1 MAMDFGSFLTG
12 LKTSWANSTQRNQL
26 AGSLIASMMPSL
38 IEQSMREGERTQAL
52 DATYG
57 ALRANIKSSIIEQL
71 SSLKSS
77 GGGGFLRGRE
87 INDVVNDYITG
98 KSVDTSIEPVLI
110 SFFNN
115 AVQTQRGYYQSQIGE
130 GQPIY
135 RAAFDKIEAEGL
147 PGLYKTPSQTTAPA
161 ARPAV
166 GPVQPAVAA
175 LRALGAKQPARPAMA
190 MAALRALALGAK
202 QPAQPAVGLVRLA
215 MTALRALGAKQ
226 PAQPVVAAK
235 PVAKALYDIPA
246 PTEDPIGEYA
256 FGKPY
261 GVLEQP
267 SPEQRAMEKSIN
279 DQYIKEQKDRAKPT
293 ALDES
298 VIYSIVLYPPSKG
311 HMTYSDAVD
320 YYASM
325 AAEDNPYTNID
336 TIKER
341 VKKALAAKGW
351 RANSDMWK
359 AGE

>member
-38 IEQSMREGERTQAL
+38 IEQSMREDERTQAL

-77 GGGGFLRGRE
+77 GGGGFLHGRE

-175 LRALGAKQPARPAMA
+175 P
-190 MAALRALALGAK
+190 
-202 QPAQPAVGLVRLA
+202 
-215 MTALRALGAKQ
+215 RALGAKQ

-298 VIYSIVLYPPSKG
+298 IIYSIVLYPPSKG

>member
-77 GGGGFLRGRE
+77 GGGGFLHGRE

-161 ARPAV
+161 ARPTVGPVQPAVAAPRALGAKRPAQPAV
-166 GPVQPAVAA
+166 GPVQPAVA
-175 LRALGAKQPARPAMA
+175 
-190 MAALRALALGAK
+190 MAALRALS
-202 QPAQPAVGLVRLA
+202 
-215 MTALRALGAKQ
+215 LGAKQ

-325 AAEDNPYTNID
+325 AAEDNPHINID

-351 RANSDMWK
+351 RANSDMLK

>member
-1 MAMDFGSFLTG
+1 MAIDFGSFLTG

-175 LRALGAKQPARPAMA
+175 LRALGAKQPA
-190 MAALRALALGAK
+190 
-202 QPAQPAVGLVRLA
+202 QPAVGLVRLA
-215 MTALRALGAKQ
+215 MTALKALGAKQ

-325 AAEDNPYTNID
+325 AAEDNPYINID

>member
-1 MAMDFGSFLTG
+1 MTA
-12 LKTSWANSTQRNQL
+12 LK
-26 AGSLIASMMPSL
+26 
-38 IEQSMREGERTQAL
+38 
-52 DATYG
+52 
-57 ALRANIKSSIIEQL
+57 
-71 SSLKSS
+71 
-77 GGGGFLRGRE
+77 
-87 INDVVNDYITG
+87 
-98 KSVDTSIEPVLI
+98 
-110 SFFNN
+110 
-115 AVQTQRGYYQSQIGE
+115 
-130 GQPIY
+130 
-135 RAAFDKIEAEGL
+135 
-147 PGLYKTPSQTTAPA
+147 
-161 ARPAV
+161 
-166 GPVQPAVAA
+166 
-175 LRALGAKQPARPAMA
+175 
-190 MAALRALALGAK
+190 ALGAK

-215 MTALRALGAKQ
+215 MTALKALGAKQ

-298 VIYSIVLYPPSKG
+298 IIYSIVLYPPSKG

-325 AAEDNPYTNID
+325 AAEDNPYINID

>member
-1 MAMDFGSFLTG
+1 MAIDFGSFLTG

-175 LRALGAKQPARPAMA
+175 LRALGAKQPARPVVA
-190 MAALRALALGAK
+190 MAALRAL
-202 QPAQPAVGLVRLA
+202 
-215 MTALRALGAKQ
+215 ALGAKQ

-325 AAEDNPYTNID
+325 AAEDNPHINID
-336 TIKER
+336 IIKER

>member
-175 LRALGAKQPARPAMA
+175 LRALGAKQPA
-190 MAALRALALGAK
+190 
-202 QPAQPAVGLVRLA
+202 
-215 MTALRALGAKQ
+215 
-226 PAQPVVAAK
+226 QPVVAAK

>member
-175 LRALGAKQPARPAMA
+175 LRALGAKQPA
-190 MAALRALALGAK
+190 
-202 QPAQPAVGLVRLA
+202 QLA

-298 VIYSIVLYPPSKG
+298 IIYSIVLYPPSKG

-325 AAEDNPYTNID
+325 AAEDNPYINID

-351 RANSDMWK
+351 RVNSDMWK

>member
-202 QPAQPAVGLVRLA
+202 QPAQP
-215 MTALRALGAKQ
+215 
-226 PAQPVVAAK
+226 VVAAK

-298 VIYSIVLYPPSKG
+298 IIYSIVLYPPSKG

>member
-175 LRALGAKQPARPAMA
+175 PR
-190 MAALRALALGAK
+190 ALGAK

-226 PAQPVVAAK
+226 PAQPAVAAK

-325 AAEDNPYTNID
+325 AAEDNPYINID

>member
-202 QPAQPAVGLVRLA
+202 QPAQLA
-215 MTALRALGAKQ
+215 MTALR
-226 PAQPVVAAK
+226 
-235 PVAKALYDIPA
+235 VAKALYDIPA

-298 VIYSIVLYPPSKG
+298 IIYSIVLYPPSKG

-325 AAEDNPYTNID
+325 AAEDNPHINID

>member
-175 LRALGAKQPARPAMA
+175 LRALGAKQPA
-190 MAALRALALGAK
+190 
-202 QPAQPAVGLVRLA
+202 QPAVGLVRLA
-215 MTALRALGAKQ
+215 MTALKALGAKQ

>member
-175 LRALGAKQPARPAMA
+175 LRALGAKQPARPVVA
-190 MAALRALALGAK
+190 MAALRALALGPK
-202 QPAQPAVGLVRLA
+202 QPAQPTMA
-215 MTALRALGAKQ
+215 ALRALGAKQ

-298 VIYSIVLYPPSKG
+298 IIYSIVLYPPSKG

-325 AAEDNPYTNID
+325 AAEDNPHINID

>member
-175 LRALGAKQPARPAMA
+175 PR
-190 MAALRALALGAK
+190 ALGAK

-215 MTALRALGAKQ
+215 MTALKALGAKQ

-298 VIYSIVLYPPSKG
+298 IIYSIVLYPPSKG

-325 AAEDNPYTNID
+325 AAEDNPYINID

>member
-1 MAMDFGSFLTG
+1 
-12 LKTSWANSTQRNQL
+12 
-26 AGSLIASMMPSL
+26 
-38 IEQSMREGERTQAL
+38 
-52 DATYG
+52 
-57 ALRANIKSSIIEQL
+57 
-71 SSLKSS
+71 
-77 GGGGFLRGRE
+77 
-87 INDVVNDYITG
+87 
-98 KSVDTSIEPVLI
+98 
-110 SFFNN
+110 
-115 AVQTQRGYYQSQIGE
+115 
-130 GQPIY
+130 
-135 RAAFDKIEAEGL
+135 
-147 PGLYKTPSQTTAPA
+147 
-161 ARPAV
+161 
-166 GPVQPAVAA
+166 
-175 LRALGAKQPARPAMA
+175 
-190 MAALRALALGAK
+190 
-202 QPAQPAVGLVRLA
+202 
-215 MTALRALGAKQ
+215 
-226 PAQPVVAAK
+226 VAAK

-298 VIYSIVLYPPSKG
+298 IIYSIVLYPPSKG

>member
-175 LRALGAKQPARPAMA
+175 LRALGAKQPA
-190 MAALRALALGAK
+190 
-202 QPAQPAVGLVRLA
+202 QPAVGLVRLA

-298 VIYSIVLYPPSKG
+298 IIYSIVLYPPSKG

-325 AAEDNPYTNID
+325 AAEDNPHINID

>member
-1 MAMDFGSFLTG
+1 
-12 LKTSWANSTQRNQL
+12 
-26 AGSLIASMMPSL
+26 
-38 IEQSMREGERTQAL
+38 
-52 DATYG
+52 
-57 ALRANIKSSIIEQL
+57 
-71 SSLKSS
+71 
-77 GGGGFLRGRE
+77 
-87 INDVVNDYITG
+87 
-98 KSVDTSIEPVLI
+98 
-110 SFFNN
+110 
-115 AVQTQRGYYQSQIGE
+115 
-130 GQPIY
+130 
-135 RAAFDKIEAEGL
+135 
-147 PGLYKTPSQTTAPA
+147 
-161 ARPAV
+161 
-166 GPVQPAVAA
+166 
-175 LRALGAKQPARPAMA
+175 
-190 MAALRALALGAK
+190 
-202 QPAQPAVGLVRLA
+202 

-298 VIYSIVLYPPSKG
+298 IIYSIVLYPPSKG

-325 AAEDNPYTNID
+325 AAEDNPYINID

>member
-38 IEQSMREGERTQAL
+38 IEQSMREDERTQAL

-175 LRALGAKQPARPAMA
+175 PR
-190 MAALRALALGAK
+190 ALGAK

-215 MTALRALGAKQ
+215 MTALKALGAKQ

-320 YYASM
+320 YYTSM
-325 AAEDNPYTNID
+325 AVEDNPHINID
-336 TIKER
+336 IIKER

>member
-202 QPAQPAVGLVRLA
+202 QPAQP
-215 MTALRALGAKQ
+215 
-226 PAQPVVAAK
+226 VVAAK

>member
-175 LRALGAKQPARPAMA
+175 PRALGAKQPARPVVA
-190 MAALRALALGAK
+190 MAALRAL
-202 QPAQPAVGLVRLA
+202 
-215 MTALRALGAKQ
+215 ALGAKQ

>member
-175 LRALGAKQPARPAMA
+175 PR
-190 MAALRALALGAK
+190 ALGAK

-215 MTALRALGAKQ
+215 MTALKALGAKQ

-246 PTEDPIGEYA
+246 PTEDLIGKYA

-298 VIYSIVLYPPSKG
+298 IIYSIVLYPPSKG

-325 AAEDNPYTNID
+325 AAEDNPYINID

>member
-38 IEQSMREGERTQAL
+38 IEQSMREDERTQAL

-175 LRALGAKQPARPAMA
+175 PRALGAKQPARPAMA
-190 MAALRALALGAK
+190 MAALRAL
-202 QPAQPAVGLVRLA
+202 
-215 MTALRALGAKQ
+215 ALGAKQ

-325 AAEDNPYTNID
+325 AAEDNPHINID

>member
-38 IEQSMREGERTQAL
+38 IEQSMREDERTQAL

-147 PGLYKTPSQTTAPA
+147 PGLYNTPSQTTAPA

-190 MAALRALALGAK
+190 MAALRAL
-202 QPAQPAVGLVRLA
+202 
-215 MTALRALGAKQ
+215 ALGAKQ

-325 AAEDNPYTNID
+325 AAEDNPYINID

-351 RANSDMWK
+351 RVNSDMWK